1 MRRFSIVLLFLA
13 LVSAV
18 AAGGAGAQGYVV
30 VLKSGANPSDVA
42 AEHAQRLGVDVG
54 FIYRHSLKG
63 YSARRAGRRAR
74 GSA

>member
-30 VLKSGANPSDVA
+30 VVKSGANPSDVA
-42 AEHAQRLGVDVG
+42 ALNGSE
-54 FIYRHSLKG
+54 ST
-63 YSARRAGRRAR
+63 SASSTGTR
-74 GSA
+74 